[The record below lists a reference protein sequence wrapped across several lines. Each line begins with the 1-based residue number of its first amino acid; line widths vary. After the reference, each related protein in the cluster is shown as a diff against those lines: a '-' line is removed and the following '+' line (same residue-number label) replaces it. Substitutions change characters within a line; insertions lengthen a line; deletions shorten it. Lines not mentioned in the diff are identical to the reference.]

1 MTPFRALGRADVA
14 LPLLVSIVAAMT
26 TPLTLGSSGFD
37 AVRIVSSEYD
47 RTVLSLIS
55 MMVVRLPPLSCLAPL
70 EPYVVDK
77 GGRLASRWESGAD
90 LVATTELMEVREDSR
105 DESLDVLELL
115 AESSELDGDRFVSLG
130 DMLALDGESVGGSA
144 RVPVLLC

>member
-1 MTPFRALGRADVA
+1 
-14 LPLLVSIVAAMT
+14 
-26 TPLTLGSSGFD
+26 
-37 AVRIVSSEYD
+37 
-47 RTVLSLIS
+47 
-55 MMVVRLPPLSCLAPL
+55 
-70 EPYVVDK
+70 
-77 GGRLASRWESGAD
+77 
-90 LVATTELMEVREDSR
+90 MEVREDSR